1 MLFARRITSESGP
14 TSLKQQ
20 LMEERHAGVLAG
32 HFSGPRLFK
41 MISRKW
47 WWNQMYKYLMDYAR
61 SCPQVL
67 LWEGQNRNQFHP

>member
-1 MLFARRITSESGP
+1 MLFEFKARRITSDSGP

-41 MISRKW
+41 MISR
-47 WWNQMYKYLMDYAR
+47 R
-61 SCPQVL
+61 
-67 LWEGQNRNQFHP
+67 